1 MKRLSRPIAV
11 LSYLA
16 ATAIAATGA
25 FTLATSAGAVTIDD
39 GEAGYLTADVASVP
53 FEEADL
59 TPGDTRYWLI
69 ALNLDAEGEGD
80 LTLEF
85 EADGELVETPA
96 GLQLSLDQCTEAYTT
111 GATPTCA
118 GLEDEI
124 IDGPVSEVDQS
135 LIYDLGT
142 IDPNDGPFYRVTLS
156 LPGSV
161 PDELQDTRGD
171 LGFGFTADESSAV
184 IVIPGDDDDDPDNN
198 GGLAI
203 TGVDL
208 TGPLLLAAGLLLG
221 GIVLARQRTGE
232 PREEVEA

>member
-1 MKRLSRPIAV
+1 MIRLPRPIAV
-11 LSYLA
+11 LSYLVA
-16 ATAIAATGA
+16 AAITTAGGIA
-25 FTLATSAGAVTIDD
+25 LATSAGAVMIDD
-39 GEAGYLTADVASVP
+39 GESGYLTADVASVP
-53 FEEADL
+53 FEEEDL
-59 TPGDTRYWLI
+59 TPGDIRYWLI

-85 EADGELVETPA
+85 EASGALVETPA
-96 GLQLSLDQCTEAYTT
+96 GLQMSLDQCTEAWTT

-118 GLEDEI
+118 GLDEEI
-124 IDGPVSEVDQS
+124 IDGPVSDIDEG

-142 IDPNDGPFYRVTLS
+142 IEPDDGPFFLVTLS

-184 IVIPGDDDDDPDNN
+184 IVIPGDDDPADG

-221 GIVLARQRTGE
+221 GFVLARQRMGVQ
-232 PREEVEA
+232 REEVTA

>member
-1 MKRLSRPIAV
+1 MIRLPRPIAV
-11 LSYLA
+11 LSYLVA
-16 ATAIAATGA
+16 AAITTTGGIA
-25 FTLATSAGAVTIDD
+25 LATSAGAVTIDD
-39 GEAGYLTADVASVP
+39 GESGYLTADVASVP
-53 FEEADL
+53 FEEEDL
-59 TPGDTRYWLI
+59 TPGDIRYWLI

-85 EADGELVETPA
+85 EASGALVETPA
-96 GLQLSLDQCTEAYTT
+96 GLQMSLDQCTEAWTT

-118 GLEDEI
+118 GLDEEI
-124 IDGPVSEVDQS
+124 IDGPVSDIDES

-142 IDPNDGPFYRVTLS
+142 IEPDDGPFFLVTLS

-184 IVIPGDDDDDPDNN
+184 IVIPGDDDPADG

-221 GIVLARQRTGE
+221 GFVLARQRMGV
-232 PREEVEA
+232 PREEVTA

>member
-1 MKRLSRPIAV
+1 MIRLPRPIAV

-16 ATAIAATGA
+16 AAAITTAGGIA
-25 FTLATSAGAVTIDD
+25 LATSAGAVTIDD
-39 GEAGYLTADVASVP
+39 GESGYLTADVASVP
-53 FEEADL
+53 FEEEDL

-85 EADGELVETPA
+85 EASGALVETPA
-96 GLQLSLDQCTEAYTT
+96 GLQMSLDQCTEAWTT

-118 GLEDEI
+118 GLDEEI
-124 IDGPVSEVDQS
+124 IDGPVSDIDES

-142 IDPNDGPFYRVTLS
+142 IEPDDGPFFLVTLS

-184 IVIPGDDDDDPDNN
+184 IVIPGDDDPADG

-221 GIVLARQRTGE
+221 GFVLARQRMGV
-232 PREEVEA
+232 PREEVTA